1 MANEQNLKPFPKG
14 RSKEEAA
21 RDGKKGGI
29 ASGKARRAAK
39 TYREAAKVLLAEK
52 MNAAAIK
59 GVLGDFFGLLG
70 LSEDS
75 KESGALLLALSD
87 YARAVRDGDEDSIA
101 RLLGAIDDGEAG
113 PSFRRNVIEVL
124 PEVVPP
130 IPDDDSEGGTP

>member
-1 MANEQNLKPFPKG
+1 MANEQNLRVPT
-14 RSKEEAA
+14 SSEA
-21 RDGKKGGI
+21 RENGKKGGK
-29 ASGKARRAAK
+29 ASGAARRAAK
-39 TYREAAKVLLAEK
+39 TYREAAKILLAER

-87 YARAVRDGDEDSIA
+87 YARAVRDGDENAIA

-113 PSFRRNVIEVL
+113 PAFRKNVIEVL
-124 PEVVPP
+124 PAVQEPP
-130 IPDDDSEGGTP
+130 KIDEDGEAD